1 MGLVTGGGLRAS
13 LRFVSQR
20 ILRTTPRF
28 LVQVAVFLVFV
39 YVLATFAPASILG
52 SGYGTLLPWSGRID
66 ASMTKSTE
74 DVRVVV
80 FGSQDVL
87 GSAVSDPDSS
97 RTSWTLQLCK
107 EVRP

>member
-1 MGLVTGGGLRAS
+1 MDHPRSGGLRAS

-28 LVQVAVFLVFV
+28 LAQVVIFFVFIYF
-39 YVLATFAPASILG
+39 LATFAPTSLFG
-52 SGYGTLLPWSGRID
+52 NGYEKLLAWSGRLDPSI
-66 ASMTKSTE
+66 TKSTE

-107 EVRP
+107 EV

>member
-1 MGLVTGGGLRAS
+1 MDHRSGGLRAS

-20 ILRTTPRF
+20 ILRTPRF
-28 LVQVAVFLVFV
+28 LALIVVFFVFI
-39 YVLATFAPASILG
+39 YFLATFVPTPLLG
-52 SGYGTLLPWSGRID
+52 NGYEKLLAWSGRLDPSI
-66 ASMTKSTE
+66 TKSTE
-74 DVRVVV
+74 DVRIVV

-107 EVRP
+107 EVWT